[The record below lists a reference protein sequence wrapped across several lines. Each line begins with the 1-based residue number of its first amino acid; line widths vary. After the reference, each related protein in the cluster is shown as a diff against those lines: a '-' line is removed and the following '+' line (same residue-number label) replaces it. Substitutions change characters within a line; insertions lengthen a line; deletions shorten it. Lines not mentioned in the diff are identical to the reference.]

1 MQKRNKVLAGV
12 LTGALVLSA
21 GPMALAATA
30 NYNDSSVTGSSAAWQ
45 DWVKEWETV
54 AADYTKVSL
63 TPGADET
70 QLNFAWYSKTESGK
84 AATPVVH
91 FGTDK
96 DHLTAFTG
104 KAAQVDDSLTDGVA
118 YDYNHVTVTGLEA
131 NTTYY
136 YTVEKNGVQSEVQE
150 YKTGSF
156 DSVKM
161 LYVGDPQIGA
171 SKGQPQNG
179 EALTAGSGAANTAA
193 RNDAFAWNR
202 TLEIATAQNPGV
214 NFIISAGDQVNKTG
228 QAKEEEYAGYLSPAV
243 LAGLPVATT
252 IGNHDSLNPDYTY
265 HFNNPNATENGK
277 TLTAFTGKAAQVDD
291 SLTDGVAYD
300 YNHVTVTGLEANTTY
315 YYTVEKNGVQ
325 SEVQEYKTGSFDSVK
340 MLYVGDP
347 QIGASK
353 GQPQNGEALT
363 AGSGAAN
370 TAARNDAF
378 AWNRTLEIAT
388 AQNPGVNFIISAG
401 DQVNK
406 TGQAKEEEYAGY
418 LSPAVLAGLPVA
430 TTIGN
435 HDSLNPDYTY
445 HFNNP
450 NATENGKTQAGGDY
464 YYSYGAG
471 LFIVLN
477 TNNYNVAEHEK
488 TIQEAIASA
497 PDAAWRVVTIHQ
509 DIYGTGLDHSDTDGM
524 ILRTQLTPIF
534 DKYDIDVVLQG
545 HDHTYSRSKLLYG
558 DGQTHGTYEFRLNA
572 DGSDYDWDNAFNT
585 QTDEKIPLYPEE
597 GDTAGTALH
606 NAFQADNGCYTIE
619 DTTGNTVV
627 NPKGTLYMTANSA
640 SGSKFYELIPTQQD
654 YIAERSQNW
663 LPSYSV
669 IDMDSDSFSITT
681 YQITAEGKVEAI
693 DDTFTIEKTA
703 APSSIN
709 TLEAGGVTYYRLR
722 DVAAAVSGQDNQ
734 FNVSWDNGV
743 VITTG
748 AAYADA
754 VPAGA
759 PASGSAVTLTLTVDG
774 KSVTTPAVLANGNY
788 YLPASFYGTLGV
800 TPAA

>member
-30 NYNDSSVTGSSAAWQ
+30 NYNDSSVTGGSAAWQ

-96 DHLTAFTG
+96 DH
-104 KAAQVDDSLTDGVA
+104 
-118 YDYNHVTVTGLEA
+118 
-131 NTTYY
+131 
-136 YTVEKNGVQSEVQE
+136 
-150 YKTGSF
+150 
-156 DSVKM
+156 
-161 LYVGDPQIGA
+161 
-171 SKGQPQNG
+171 
-179 EALTAGSGAANTAA
+179 
-193 RNDAFAWNR
+193 
-202 TLEIATAQNPGV
+202 
-214 NFIISAGDQVNKTG
+214 
-228 QAKEEEYAGYLSPAV
+228 
-243 LAGLPVATT
+243 
-252 IGNHDSLNPDYTY
+252 
-265 HFNNPNATENGK
+265 
-277 TLTAFTGKAAQVDD
+277 LTAFTGKAAQVDD

-597 GDTAGTALH
+597 GDT
-606 NAFQADNGCYTIE
+606 
-619 DTTGNTVV
+619 TGNTVV

-693 DDTFTIEKTA
+693 DDTFTIQKTDGA
-703 APSSIN
+703 A
-709 TLEAGGVTYYRLR
+709 TLTEGGETYYRLR

-754 VPAGA
+754 VPAGT

-774 KSVTTPAVLANGNY
+774 KSVTTPAVLANGSY

>member
-30 NYNDSSVTGSSAAWQ
+30 NYNDSSVTGGSAAWQ

-54 AADYTKVSL
+54 ATDYTKVSL

-104 KAAQVDDSLTDGVA
+104 KAAQVDNSLTDGVA

-171 SKGQPQNG
+171 SKGQPQSG
-179 EALTAGSGAANTAA
+179 EVLAASSGAANTAA

-228 QAKEEEYAGYLSPAV
+228 QAKEEEYAGY
-243 LAGLPVATT
+243 
-252 IGNHDSLNPDYTY
+252 H
-265 HFNNPNATENGK
+265 
-277 TLTAFTGKAAQVDD
+277 
-291 SLTDGVAYD
+291 
-300 YNHVTVTGLEANTTY
+300 
-315 YYTVEKNGVQ
+315 
-325 SEVQEYKTGSFDSVK
+325 
-340 MLYVGDP
+340 
-347 QIGASK
+347 
-353 GQPQNGEALT
+353 
-363 AGSGAAN
+363 
-370 TAARNDAF
+370 
-378 AWNRTLEIAT
+378 
-388 AQNPGVNFIISAG
+388 
-401 DQVNK
+401 
-406 TGQAKEEEYAGY
+406 
-418 LSPAVLAGLPVA
+418 
-430 TTIGN
+430 
-435 HDSLNPDYTY
+435 SLNPDYTY

-597 GDTAGTALH
+597 GDTASTALH
-606 NAFQADNGCYTIE
+606 DAFQADNGCYTIE

-693 DDTFTIEKTA
+693 DDTFTIQKTDGA
-703 APSSIN
+703 A
-709 TLEAGGVTYYRLR
+709 TLTEGGETYYRLR

-754 VPAGA
+754 VPAGT

-774 KSVTTPAVLANGNY
+774 KSVTTPAVLANGSY